1 MKMLSEKIRAVA
13 LVILLSFGLGACSTG
28 TDPGATNV
36 EESDAKD
43 KNPTEHN
50 ASASQPT
57 ATDTGSVQKMDD
69 AYERTDGDKG
79 ARDKDN
85 DGQVDK

>member
-1 MKMLSEKIRAVA
+1 MKMISEKIRIFA
-13 LVILLSFGLGACSTG
+13 LVILFSFGLGACSTG
-28 TDPGATNV
+28 TDSGATNV

-50 ASASQPT
+50 ASSSQPT
-57 ATDTGSVQKMDD
+57 ATDSGTVENN
-69 AYERTDGDKG
+69 AYERTDADKG
-79 ARDKDN
+79 ARDRDN